1 MTRPIPAGSPVGA
14 AGSILR
20 LGPLDEGSILRLLE
34 AIFGGL
40 LVDPHLAQRIMLAS
54 EGNPLFVEQVAA
66 YLVDSGVVRR
76 EGDRFAVDPTAEVTI
91 PPTINALM
99 NARLDRLSRAG
110 RRVAGRGSVIGR
122 EFDQAGLAALTPG
135 PEADATEASL
145 AELIERE
152 ILLQA
157 GTSADDVLR
166 FHHLLLRDAA
176 YAAMP
181 KAERGPLHE
190 RFAVWLEATLGERQ
204 AEVVEIVGYHLE
216 QAHRLRTEL
225 GERGADL
232 DSLGARAGE
241 KLSAAGDAAWNRND
255 AQAAANLLRRASGL
269 LPHGR
274 ERAWA
279 LLILGRALHNGSDLR
294 LASDAYEAARREAE
308 AAGDPGLAARVAI
321 HETGLLMRT
330 NLDAWYATA
339 LPELRRLESIA
350 REHDNLAGVAWALFY
365 EGSFEQTLGRSR
377 AALRLWRQ
385 AIPFARRAGDLY
397 LEGRCMVAGTLASWG
412 DEPIGR
418 AIRRCQR
425 VSRNAHADRL
435 TRAEAFETL
444 GQLQA
449 LDGQF
454 ELAVA
459 SCRRAQALVAD
470 LGTPDAEA
478 NAHMAMGQVLLWRD
492 DPTRAITEFEQALS
506 IWRGNGDQAN
516 LGYALPC
523 LGRASVELGRIDAAM
538 AIADEIRSV
547 VAGEDL
553 IGQADWRAVRGL
565 ASARQGDPALAVE
578 LLTEAAAL
586 RAGNEDL
593 VDRAR
598 GWLDLADAR
607 IAVRDQRG
615 ATEAAT
621 EALRVFERKQS
632 PIGIGWATARL
643 RSAAALA

>member
-1 MTRPIPAGSPVGA
+1 M
-14 AGSILR
+14 
-20 LGPLDEGSILRLLE
+20 
-34 AIFGGL
+34 
-40 LVDPHLAQRIMLAS
+40 
-54 EGNPLFVEQVAA
+54 
-66 YLVDSGVVRR
+66 
-76 EGDRFAVDPTAEVTI
+76 
-91 PPTINALM
+91 
-99 NARLDRLSRAG
+99 
-110 RRVAGRGSVIGR
+110 
-122 EFDQAGLAALTPG
+122 
-135 PEADATEASL
+135 DATEASI

-152 ILLQA
+152 ILLRT

-181 KAERGPLHE
+181 KRERGPLHE
-190 RFAVWLEATLGERQ
+190 RFAIWLEETLGERQ
-204 AEVVEIVGYHLE
+204 AEAVEIIGYHLE

-225 GERGADL
+225 GERGAEL
-232 DSLGARAGE
+232 DSLAARAGE
-241 KLSAAGDAAWNRND
+241 KLSTAGEAAWNRND
-255 AQAAANLLRRASGL
+255 AQAAASLLRRASGL

-279 LLILGRALHNGSDLR
+279 LLILGRALHNGPDLS
-294 LASDAYEAARREAE
+294 LVSDAYEAARREAE

-330 NLDAWYATA
+330 SLDTWYATA
-339 LPELRRLESIA
+339 LPELRRLEAIA
-350 REHDNLAGVAWALFY
+350 QEHGNQAGVAWALFY
-365 EGSFEQTLGRSR
+365 EGSFEQSLGRIG
-377 AALRLWRQ
+377 AAVRLWRQ
-385 AIPFARRAGDLY
+385 AIPFARRAGDIY
-397 LEGRCMVAGTLASWG
+397 LEGRCMVAGTLASWS

-418 AIRRCQR
+418 GIRRCQR
-425 VSRNAHADRL
+425 VSRHAHADRL

-449 LDGQF
+449 LDGEF

-492 DPTRAITEFEQALS
+492 DPMGAATEFELALS
-506 IWRGNGDQAN
+506 FWRGNGDQAN

-523 LGRASVELGRIDAAM
+523 LGRASVALGRIDAAI
-538 AIADEIRSV
+538 AIAEEIRGV
-547 VAGEDL
+547 VAREDL
-553 IGQADWRAVRGL
+553 IGQADWRAVLGL
-565 ASARQGDPALAVE
+565 ASARQGNPVPAAE

-586 RAGNEDL
+586 RAGNEDV
-593 VDRAR
+593 VDRAL
-598 GWLDLADAR
+598 GWLDLADVR
-607 IAVRDQRG
+607 IAAGDERG

-621 EALRVFERKQS
+621 EALRVYERKQS
-632 PIGIGWATARL
+632 PIGIGWAMARL